1 MKLPSV
7 VLIIC
12 LLTLIVGDA
21 SAIKVT
27 GVSVSI
33 SKKFDIDRK
42 WYKKYTHVKG
52 IPIVSSKKVN
62 SRALLKSAGVINKV
76 LLGNRYKLSKHLKK
90 YRAKMAIV
98 DKGKNFS
105 DLPEVSFKSYD
116 DAGGLACC
124 GKYKW
129 DTKSGS
135 WKLYYQLA
143 MTRENNALQLPFPKG
158 TDNVGVSVITH
169 EFAHLVH
176 NVVLDNV
183 YPKISKLIAKTYK
196 AAKKK
201 KLWKGAYA
209 MTNEFEYFAEG
220 TERWFNVRTR
230 EGKNYY
236 TTGGPYPHNR
246 KELKK
251 HDIALY
257 RLLKKIY
264 GNGKWRFRYGRICT
278 AAYTCE
284 NNYKLSTPFGPSL
297 ALAASENVFMVGED
311 FDLKI
316 ASTGASFSF
325 DDYSYIDI
333 AQSPGKSWQLGFKAE
348 EGDLPQMGGN
358 FAFGSQLGGIH
369 YRVAADNTFLGSK
382 GSGWL
387 GYKDARSAYVNVG
400 KQYSPGNKWN
410 IAGDVTYG
418 WSQADAEKE
427 GVFQDFSKIHALGFN
442 ASAGYQLNTHNEIG
456 IRLNS
461 PLKVEKG
468 SLVIKSPYDTE
479 KVNLAPVGRELNLV
493 LHHTHQFRNAA
504 TLTTS
509 LQYTHDNGHTRDQ
522 ESSRIMAEYS
532 ITF

>member
-1 MKLPSV
+1 MKLTV
-7 VLIIC
+7 TALMVC
-12 LLTLIVGDA
+12 FLTLTVGDV
-21 SAIKVT
+21 SAAKVT

-52 IPIVSSKKVN
+52 IPIIASKKVD
-62 SRALLKSAGVINKV
+62 SRALIKAAAVANKMLMGKSYGKKITKYLKQ
-76 LLGNRYKLSKHLKK
+76 
-90 YRAKMAIV
+90 YRTKIGIIGQKERLTRM
-98 DKGKNFS
+98 
-105 DLPEVSFKSYD
+105 PEARHFKKSYD
-116 DAGGLACC
+116 NYAGLSFL
-124 GKYKW
+124 GKWRWDSKAGKW
-129 DTKSGS
+129 KEHYRIA
-135 WKLYYQLA
+135 L
-143 MTRENNALQLPFPKG
+143 TREMNVLQKG
-158 TDNVGVSVITH
+158 YPIDKWGWGDSITQH
-169 EFAHLVH
+169 EFAHNIHLAVF
-176 NVVLDNV
+176 DNE
-183 YPKISKLIAKTYK
+183 YPILSKKIKNAYN
-196 AAKKK
+196 AAIKKGK
-201 KLWKGAYA
+201 WKGSYA
-209 MTNEFEYFAEG
+209 ATNEFEYWAECSSI
-220 TERWFNVRTR
+220 WFNNDPGDPNGTDYVKGRR
-230 EGKNYY
+230 Q
-236 TTGGPYPHNR
+236 
-246 KELKK
+246 LKK
-251 HDIALY
+251 YDLGIY
-257 RLLKKIY
+257 RLLLKVY
-264 GNGKWRFRYGRICT
+264 GNSKWRFKYGPKFAKT
-278 AAYTCE
+278 KYQ
-284 NNYKLSTPFGPSL
+284 LSRAFGNSL

-311 FDLKI
+311 FDLMI

-400 KQYSPGNKWN
+400 KRYSPSNKLN

-427 GVFQDFSKIHALGFN
+427 GVFQDFSKFHALGFN
-442 ASAGYQLNTHNEIG
+442 ASGGYQLNTNNAFG

-468 SLVIKSPYDTE
+468 SLVIQSPYDAE
-479 KVNLAPVGRELNLV
+479 KINLAPMGREMNLV

-509 LQYTHDNGHTRDQ
+509 LQYTHDSGHTRDQ

>member
-1 MKLPSV
+1 M
-7 VLIIC
+7 IC
-12 LLTLIVGDA
+12 LLTLIVGDV

-52 IPIVSSKKVN
+52 IPIISSKKVN

-76 LLGNRYKLSKHLKK
+76 LLGNRYKVSKYLKK

-105 DLPEVSFKSYD
+105 SLPEVSTKKHDKS
-116 DAGGLACC
+116 AGLACC

-129 DTKSGS
+129 DKKSGS
-135 WKLYYQLA
+135 WKLYYRLG
-143 MTRENNALQLPFPKG
+143 MTREQNALQLPYPKG
-158 TDNVGVSVITH
+158 TSVGSSVITH
-169 EFAHLVH
+169 EFAHVVH
-176 NVVLDNV
+176 DVVLDNV
-183 YPKISKLIAKTYK
+183 YPKISKLITKTYK

-209 MTNEFEYFAEG
+209 MDNEFEYFAEG
-220 TERWFNVRTR
+220 TERWFNVKTR
-230 EGKNYY
+230 EVNSTDYF
-236 TTGGPYPHNR
+236 TTGGPHPKNR
-246 KELKK
+246 EELKK

-264 GNGKWRFRYGRICT
+264 GNGKWRFRYGRICD
-278 AAYTCE
+278 AGYTCD
-284 NNYKLSTPFGPSL
+284 NNYKLSASFGPSL
-297 ALAASENVFMVGED
+297 ALAASGNAFMVGED

-333 AQSPGKSWQLGFKAE
+333 AQSSGKSWQLGFKAE
-348 EGDLPQMGGN
+348 ENDTRQMGGN
-358 FAFGSQLGGIH
+358 FAFGSQLGGIQ

-400 KQYSPGNKWN
+400 KRY
-410 IAGDVTYG
+410 
-418 WSQADAEKE
+418 
-427 GVFQDFSKIHALGFN
+427 F
-442 ASAGYQLNTHNEIG
+442 G
-456 IRLNS
+456 IWKKRMD
-461 PLKVEKG
+461 PIKGRPTGG
-468 SLVIKSPYDTE
+468 SLT
-479 KVNLAPVGRELNLV
+479 GC
-493 LHHTHQFRNAA
+493 
-504 TLTTS
+504 
-509 LQYTHDNGHTRDQ
+509 
-522 ESSRIMAEYS
+522 
-532 ITF
+532 

>member
-1 MKLPSV
+1 M
-7 VLIIC
+7 IC
-12 LLTLIVGDA
+12 LLALTSDHA
-21 SAIKVT
+21 SALKVT
-27 GVSVSI
+27 SVPTNI
-33 SKKFDIDRK
+33 KKAYQINTV

-52 IPIVSSKKVN
+52 IPIIASKKVD
-62 SRALLKSAGVINKV
+62 SRALIKAAAVTSKMLMGKSYGKKITKYLKQYRTKIGIIEKKGRLTRMPEARHLEKSYDTSAAGLSVFGEWRRDSKTGKWKEYLRIALTREMNV
-76 LLGNRYKLSKHLKK
+76 LQKGYPIDKWSPANSILQHELAHNIHLTVFDNEYPILSKKIKNAYNAAIKKGKWKGSYAATDEFEYWAECSAIWFNNNTSDPYGKNYIKSRRQLKK
-90 YRAKMAIV
+90 Y
-98 DKGKNFS
+98 
-105 DLPEVSFKSYD
+105 DL
-116 DAGGLACC
+116 G
-124 GKYKW
+124 
-129 DTKSGS
+129 
-135 WKLYYQLA
+135 
-143 MTRENNALQLPFPKG
+143 
-158 TDNVGVSVITH
+158 I
-169 EFAHLVH
+169 
-176 NVVLDNV
+176 
-183 YPKISKLIAKTYK
+183 
-196 AAKKK
+196 
-201 KLWKGAYA
+201 
-209 MTNEFEYFAEG
+209 
-220 TERWFNVRTR
+220 
-230 EGKNYY
+230 
-236 TTGGPYPHNR
+236 
-246 KELKK
+246 
-251 HDIALY
+251 Y
-257 RLLKKIY
+257 RLLLKVY
-264 GNGKWRFRYGRICT
+264 GNSKWRFKYGPKFAKT
-278 AAYTCE
+278 KYQ
-284 NNYKLSTPFGPSL
+284 LSRAFGNSL
-297 ALAASENVFMVGED
+297 TLNASDNMFMVGED

-333 AQSPGKSWQLGFKAE
+333 AQSSGKSWQLGFKSE
-348 EGDLPQMGGN
+348 QSNLPQMGGN

-468 SLVIKSPYDTE
+468 SLVIKSPYDAE

-509 LQYTHDNGHTRDQ
+509 LQYTHDSGHARDQ

>member
-1 MKLPSV
+1 
-7 VLIIC
+7 
-12 LLTLIVGDA
+12 
-21 SAIKVT
+21 
-27 GVSVSI
+27 
-33 SKKFDIDRK
+33 
-42 WYKKYTHVKG
+42 
-52 IPIVSSKKVN
+52 
-62 SRALLKSAGVINKV
+62 
-76 LLGNRYKLSKHLKK
+76 
-90 YRAKMAIV
+90 MAIV

-105 DLPEVSFKSYD
+105 DLPEVSTKKHDKS
-116 DAGGLACC
+116 AGLACC
-124 GKYKW
+124 SKPKW
-129 DTKSGS
+129 DKKSGS
-135 WKLYYQLA
+135 WKLYYQLG
-143 MTRENNALQLPFPKG
+143 MTRETNALQLRYPQAKYG
-158 TDNVGVSVITH
+158 AGNSVITH
-169 EFAHLVH
+169 EFAHVVH
-176 NVVLDNV
+176 RVVFDNA
-183 YPKISKLIAKTYK
+183 YPKISKLITKTYK

-209 MTNEFEYFAEG
+209 MDNEFEYFAEG
-220 TERWFNVRTR
+220 THRWFNVKTR
-230 EGKNYY
+230 EVNSKDYW
-236 TTGGPYPHNR
+236 TTGGPHPKNR
-246 KELKK
+246 EELKK

-264 GNGKWRFRYGRICT
+264 GNGKWRFRYGRICD
-278 AAYTCE
+278 AGYTCD
-284 NNYKLSTPFGPSL
+284 NNYKLSASFGPSL
-297 ALAASENVFMVGED
+297 ALAASGNAFMVGED

-316 ASTGASFSF
+316 ASTGTSFSF

-333 AQSPGKSWQLGFKAE
+333 VQSSGKSWQLGFKAE
-348 EGDLPQMGGN
+348 QDSLPQMGGN

-427 GVFQDFSKIHALGFN
+427 DVFQDFSKIHALGFN
-442 ASAGYQLNTHNEIG
+442 VSAGYQLNTHSEIG

-468 SLVIKSPYDTE
+468 SLVIKSPYDAE

-493 LHHTHQFRNAA
+493 LHHAHQFRNAA

-509 LQYTHDNGHTRDQ
+509 LQYTHDSGHTRDQ